1 MVMGSTFYFFCSER
15 GFLHKKIIKN
25 RPASEHKNWQISFV
39 QSKYEQHT
47 DVFPLRSLL
56 DIIMDTDMRAQAP
69 RTLSDPYIHRWSRR
83 KGASNG
89 RVCGH
94 VHKRIFYREDRTHK
108 FDHCCLFKDE
118 GSFPLPTP
126 ASCTSFCLR
135 ELKRIQRHLLVD
147 VVKSDLRG
155 NLLDHHFYRRHVGW
169 TSTLNS
175 TWNRSRGMAHKRTH
189 THSETYTHLPLRH
202 WHTLVIV
209 TDTHQH
215 LDRVLYTY
223 MTSYLDQTYRLS
235 VNYW

>member
-1 MVMGSTFYFFCSER
+1 MCYYVHTCFICFTYYRSNAAAPALAAALAAPAAALPAAAACEDAIPACVPSPSLPFYLDLFTGVEIRRMVMGSTFYFFCSER

-83 KGASNG
+83 KGASNC

-108 FDHCCLFKDE
+108 FDHCCLFKD
-118 GSFPLPTP
+118 LRV
-126 ASCTSFCLR
+126 ASLFL
-135 ELKRIQRHLLVD
+135 LQLLVR
-147 VVKSDLRG
+147 VSVWG
-155 NLLDHHFYRRHVGW
+155 N
-169 TSTLNS
+169 
-175 TWNRSRGMAHKRTH
+175 
-189 THSETYTHLPLRH
+189 
-202 WHTLVIV
+202 
-209 TDTHQH
+209 
-215 LDRVLYTY
+215 
-223 MTSYLDQTYRLS
+223 
-235 VNYW
+235 